1 MRAHLQECDGYK
13 RKVQEARERQ
23 GLPSL
28 RQATLTNIAAK
39 HPVIPLTPEAHES
52 LLKKAGYVVY
62 VGARPFSLWEDYA
75 MDDFLNEL
83 NPAFKPPSRKLIGGR
98 VLTTCYNETFR
109 DVLAAIKLSDS
120 INIST
125 DESST
130 SAKDRVINYS
140 IVTSTGKSF
149 CMKLEEVPI
158 GTSSAERQADWL
170 NGAID
175 TLEIGFQK
183 EYGPHAKLPRLN
195 SVATDTCSTMR
206 CLWRILSTKPRFKS
220 AFFVPCDSHG
230 LQLLIKDI
238 VTLPLFIDTMTLCN
252 HIVGHFRS
260 AHKQLALVRRLQE
273 EIYGRKYALTLAGN
287 TRWGTQYLELFS
299 LKRSREALRQFRRAK
314 DNDCKDQAVLDAII
328 DAGFWEDV
336 DELLDILKPI
346 HNHQIMSESSRGH
359 LGQVRTRWLQIRQD
373 LETHEHYDDLLDVF
387 DKRIVEQLSEIH
399 TTAYFLDPANTEVKF
414 KENELDQVFK
424 VFKTYSS
431 ENFNTMRSEFLNFR
445 KKRRSFDATTLWDQD
460 LIKDPEQFW
469 EVAGAKSPILAEFA
483 ERLFSTPPNSVPSE
497 RSFSAMNLQQT
508 NLRMNLSMEKL
519 DLLTFIHMNYRVLH
533 PKKLPYKTKIYAL
546 SEDEE
551 LELED
556 KILAMEKE
564 QVQTDQAYEDKN
576 KETEKPRKRQR
587 ISQTVTG

>member
-1 MRAHLQECDGYK
+1 MRAHLHECDAYK
-13 RKVQEARERQ
+13 QKVREARERQ
-23 GLPSL
+23 GLPPL
-28 RQATLTNIAAK
+28 RQATLTNVAAK
-39 HPVIPLTPEAHES
+39 RPVVPLTTEAHES

-75 MDDFLNEL
+75 MGDFLDEL
-83 NPAFKPPSRKLIGGR
+83 NPAFKPPGRKLVGGR
-98 VLTTCYNETFR
+98 LLTTCYNETFKG
-109 DVLAAIKLSDS
+109 VLEAIKLSDF

-130 SAKDRVINYS
+130 SMKDRVINYS

-149 CMKLEEVPI
+149 CMKLEEVPT

-170 NGAID
+170 NRAID
-175 TLEIGFQK
+175 ILETGFQK
-183 EYGPHAKLPRLN
+183 EYGQHAKLPRLN

-220 AFFVPCDSHG
+220 SFFVPCDSHG

-238 VTLPLFIDTMTLCN
+238 ISLPLFVDTMTLCN

-260 AHKQLALVRRLQE
+260 AHKQLALVRSLQK

-299 LKRSREALRQFRRAK
+299 LKRSREALRQFRRTK
-314 DNDCKDQAVLDAII
+314 DNDCKDQAVLDAIT

-359 LGQVRTRWLQIRQD
+359 LGQVRTRWLQIRED
-373 LETHEHYDDLLDVF
+373 LEAHDHYDDLLDAF

-414 KENELDQVFK
+414 KGDELDQVFK
-424 VFKTYSS
+424 VFKAHSS
-431 ENFNTMRSEFLNFR
+431 ENFNTMRSEFLDFR
-445 KKRRSFDATTLWDQD
+445 KKRRNFDATTLWDQD

-469 EVAGAKSPILAEFA
+469 EIAGAKSPTLAEFA

-497 RSFSAMNLQQT
+497 RAFSAMNLQQT
-508 NLRMNLSMEKL
+508 NLRMNLTMEKL
-519 DLLTFIHMNYRVLH
+519 DLLTFIHMNYRALH
-533 PKKLPYKTKIYAL
+533 PKKLPYKTKIYTL
-546 SEDEE
+546 NEDEE

-556 KILAMEKE
+556 KMLAMEA
-564 QVQTDQAYEDKN
+564 QTDQASEDEN
-576 KETEKPRKRQR
+576 RETERPRKRQR
-587 ISQTVTG
+587 MS